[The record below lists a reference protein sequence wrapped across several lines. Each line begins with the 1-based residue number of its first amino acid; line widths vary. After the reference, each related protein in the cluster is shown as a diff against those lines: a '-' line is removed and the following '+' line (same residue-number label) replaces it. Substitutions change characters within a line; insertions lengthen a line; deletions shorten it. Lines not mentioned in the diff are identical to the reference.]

1 MKAIVF
7 LNTQKSGSSRDAL
20 LAAKELGYAVIL
32 FTDRL
37 SIYENRDEFPEVT
50 KMIYGDTK
58 NLNYLRNK
66 IQSLIKDG
74 YEIDAIIS
82 FNDGDVYHASLLADE
97 FGVGRFTTVSYKWME
112 DKILSRLCLRG
123 TPYNPYYRILN
134 IRGNILDQEI
144 FTHMPL
150 VVKNPLSTGSKE
162 VFLVKNTFEFFER
175 MDYLLN
181 NRVKYIL
188 LEEYLN
194 GPQYLVETM
203 VIKGKVHIIAVIE
216 QDIYMYNGRSIVVGY
231 SLHYDYDKEFYER
244 LKSTVNDIIKHFEL
258 ENGTC
263 HLELRYINKQ
273 WKLIEINPRIAG
285 SGMNEM
291 IRYSLGINLV
301 KETLKLALGLDVDL
315 TPRIS
320 LPIYAAYL
328 VSPISGKLFKVTGK
342 QCALESE
349 GVISVYVKPKK
360 GSWIY
365 LPTSMGHRYAR
376 VIATGKDPL
385 EAKINAKSALNKI
398 KLHIRK
404 E

>member
-123 TPYNPYYRILN
+123 TLYNPYYRILN

-320 LPIYAAYL
+320 LRFMRPI
-328 VSPISGKLFKVTGK
+328 
-342 QCALESE
+342 
-349 GVISVYVKPKK
+349 
-360 GSWIY
+360 
-365 LPTSMGHRYAR
+365 
-376 VIATGKDPL
+376 
-385 EAKINAKSALNKI
+385 
-398 KLHIRK
+398 
-404 E
+404 

>member
-1 MKAIVF
+1 MKTIVF

-20 LAAKELGYAVIL
+20 LAAKELGYEVIL
-32 FTDRL
+32 ITDRL
-37 SIYENRDEFPEVT
+37 SISDNRDEFPEVT
-50 KMIYGDTK
+50 EMIYGDVK
-58 NLNYLRNK
+58 NLKYLRYK
-66 IQSLIKDG
+66 IYSLMKEG
-74 YEIDAIIS
+74 YEIDAIVS

-97 FGVGRFTTVSYKWME
+97 FSVGRFSTAAYKCME

-123 TPYNPYYRILN
+123 TPYNPYHKIIN
-134 IRGNILDQEI
+134 INANILDHDI
-144 FTHMPL
+144 FSHLPL
-150 VVKNPLSTGSKE
+150 VMKNPLSTGSKE
-162 VFLVKNTFEFFER
+162 VFIVNNNLEFFER
-175 MDYLLN
+175 MDYLFK

-188 LEEYLN
+188 LEEYLK

-216 QDIYMYNGRSIVVGY
+216 QDIYMYKGRSIVVGY
-231 SLHYDYDKEFYER
+231 NLHYDYNPDFYKGLE
-244 LKSTVNDIIKHFEL
+244 TAVNDIIKHFEL

-273 WKLIEINPRIAG
+273 WKLIEINPRISG

-301 KETLKLALGLDVDL
+301 KETLKLALGLEVDIA
-315 TPRIS
+315 PRIS

-328 VSPISGKLFKVTGK
+328 VSPISGRLLKVTGK
-342 QCALESE
+342 QSALESD

-360 GSWIY
+360 GSQIY

-376 VIATGKDPL
+376 VIATGKSPF
-385 EAKINAKSALNKI
+385 EAKINARSALDKI
-398 KLHIRK
+398 KLHILK
-404 E
+404 D